1 MSKKKKK
8 LKDDDPMPADVQAQA
23 DILDMQTPPPAP
35 DPVFKDPDTKDIV
48 EPAWPPAG
56 VETLASPWL
65 AEAPAVEQ
73 MQLFDDNHQIVDE
86 LEKFQQE
93 ITDQISKAYDAIVKK
108 KIEIGILD
116 GRKAN
121 IKVAIDMALALLG
134 KEPPAAPKDE
144 AEPESPQPL
153 DGETKPE
160 GDPVETQEE
169 VPAAEGPAEA

>member
-35 DPVFKDPDTKDIV
+35 DPVFKDPDTEDVV
-48 EPAWPPAG
+48 EPTGSPD
-56 VETLASPWL
+56 VLETLESLVLGEP
-65 AEAPAVEQ
+65 PAVEQ

-93 ITDQISKAYDAIVKK
+93 MTDQISRAYDAIVKK
-108 KIEIGILD
+108 KIEIGILE

-121 IKVAIDMALALLG
+121 IKEAIDMALALLG
-134 KEPPAAPKDE
+134 REAPAVPKDE
-144 AEPESPQPL
+144 AEPEPPQSP
-153 DGETKPE
+153 DEETKPE
-160 GDPVETQEE
+160 GEPVETQEE